1 MQELSAEDRLLLE
14 RLLKAHE
21 LRERVPAEM
30 QIPVGR
36 AEKYAFP
43 IGFTDAG
50 IPFPIPGGEDSQ

>member
-36 AEKYAFP
+36 AEKYAFAKLSAM
-43 IGFTDAG
+43 GN
-50 IPFPIPGGEDSQ
+50 